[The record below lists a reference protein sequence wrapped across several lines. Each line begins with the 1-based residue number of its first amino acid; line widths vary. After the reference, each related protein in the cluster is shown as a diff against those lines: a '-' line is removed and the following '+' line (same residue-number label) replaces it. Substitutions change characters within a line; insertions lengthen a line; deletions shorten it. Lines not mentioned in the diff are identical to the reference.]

1 MVISQILIEPFVE
14 YHKVPFWDPC
24 FFSCILMTY
33 INPQISSD
41 DTSLTYANG
50 DLKKLETE
58 VNNELSKVCSWL
70 VVNKLTLNIEKT
82 NYIIFRPRQ
91 KTIPFHPNIK
101 IINNNSNIS
110 QPLEMKDYIRYLGI
124 LIDSNLSW
132 KFHIDY
138 VCQKVSKT
146 IGIIAKLRHFV
157 PRHVLLTLYRSL
169 ILPYISYSICAWG
182 HAAQTHLHKLL
193 VLQKRA
199 LRLMFFAEPRTHA
212 VPLFLETKQLPISFL
227 LFEQM
232 SLLMY
237 DVHNN
242 LAPDNI
248 KNMFTKLSSVHSYR
262 TRSVITNENYYVEQ
276 VRTENMKRAFS
287 VSGAL
292 IWNSIPLS
300 IKTLKK
306 NQFKSELKRKLFEIL
321 EKEDDY
327 IRVFDI
333 TGKFSKA

>member
-1 MVISQILIEPFVE
+1 
-14 YHKVPFWDPC
+14 
-24 FFSCILMTY
+24 
-33 INPQISSD
+33 
-41 DTSLTYANG
+41 
-50 DLKKLETE
+50 
-58 VNNELSKVCSWL
+58 
-70 VVNKLTLNIEKT
+70 
-82 NYIIFRPRQ
+82 
-91 KTIPFHPNIK
+91 
-101 IINNNSNIS
+101 
-110 QPLEMKDYIRYLGI
+110 MKYYIRYLGI
-124 LIDSNLSW
+124 LIDSNLPW
-132 KFHIDY
+132 KFHMDY

-146 IGIIAKLRHFV
+146 IGVIAKLGHFV

-169 ILPYISYSICAWG
+169 ILPYISYGISAWG
-182 HAAQTHLHKLL
+182 HATETHLHKRL

-262 TRSVITNENYYVEQ
+262 TRSVTNENYYVEQ

-287 VSGAL
+287 ISGAL

-300 IKTLKK
+300 MKTL
-306 NQFKSELKRKLFEIL
+306 
-321 EKEDDY
+321 
-327 IRVFDI
+327 
-333 TGKFSKA
+333 

>member
-1 MVISQILIEPFVE
+1 M
-14 YHKVPFWDPC
+14 W
-24 FFSCILMTY
+24 
-33 INPQISSD
+33 SSAG
-41 DTSLTYANG
+41 TS
-50 DLKKLETE
+50 
-58 VNNELSKVCSWL
+58 
-70 VVNKLTLNIEKT
+70 I
-82 NYIIFRPRQ
+82 
-91 KTIPFHPNIK
+91 
-101 IINNNSNIS
+101 
-110 QPLEMKDYIRYLGI
+110 
-124 LIDSNLSW
+124 
-132 KFHIDY
+132 
-138 VCQKVSKT
+138 
-146 IGIIAKLRHFV
+146 
-157 PRHVLLTLYRSL
+157 
-169 ILPYISYSICAWG
+169 
-182 HAAQTHLHKLL
+182 L

-242 LAPDNI
+242 LAPDDI

-262 TRSVITNENYYVEQ
+262 TRSVTNENYCVEQ

-287 VSGAL
+287 ISGAL

-327 IRVFDI
+327 IRVSDI
-333 TGKFSKA
+333 TGQFSKS